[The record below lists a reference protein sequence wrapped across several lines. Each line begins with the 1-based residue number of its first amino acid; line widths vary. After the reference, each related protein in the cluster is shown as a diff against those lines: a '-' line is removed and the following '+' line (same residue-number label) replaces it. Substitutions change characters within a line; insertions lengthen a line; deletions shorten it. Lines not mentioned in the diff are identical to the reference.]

1 MTHDVPRGA
10 DRSGAHPA
18 RLRPARPSRRR
29 AGPDHDPTA
38 PRTREGAAAET
49 GPRAPGPGEPGT
61 RAPGSGPVTVAI
73 ERRVA
78 PENVPAVTRWVQAG
92 VNLANR
98 YPGFLGSGWV
108 RASAGSHD
116 WHMLYRFAD
125 AATLDAWQ
133 TSAERR
139 EWLAQGRGL
148 VEETRVEHR
157 TGIEGW
163 FDAPAAS
170 PAAAP
175 GADPAPAPPAPPRWK
190 QSVSIWLGFFP
201 VNLAFTLLVGALV
214 PAWDDVPV
222 VPRVLATT
230 LVLTPVMTYL
240 VLPRVTR
247 LLAPWLARPARG
259 GSDGPEVAAARA
271 A

>member
-1 MTHDVPRGA
+1 MTHDVPEGERRTGG
-10 DRSGAHPA
+10 DPA
-18 RLRPARPSRRR
+18 RALPPELPARPDPRPPL
-29 AGPDHDPTA
+29 AGT
-38 PRTREGAAAET
+38 
-49 GPRAPGPGEPGT
+49 
-61 RAPGSGPVTVAI
+61 GPVTVAI
-73 ERRVA
+73 ERRVL
-78 PENVPAVTRWVQAG
+78 PENVPAVTRWVQTG

-125 AATLDAWQ
+125 AATLDAWE
-133 TSAERR
+133 TSPDRVR
-139 EWLAQGRGL
+139 WLAQGRGL
-148 VEETRVEHR
+148 VEETRVERR

-163 FDAPAAS
+163 FDTPTTADAAPAG
-170 PAAAP
+170 AP
-175 GADPAPAPPAPPRWK
+175 VAPPRWK

-201 VNLAFTLLVGALV
+201 VNLAFTLLVGGLV

-247 LLAPWLARPARG
+247 LLAPWLARPPRTGRARVR
-259 GSDGPEVAAARA
+259 PAARR
-271 A
+271 

>member
-1 MTHDVPRGA
+1 MTDHV
-10 DRSGAHPA
+10 
-18 RLRPARPSRRR
+18 SR
-29 AGPDHDPTA
+29 AVGPDGGDP
-38 PRTREGAAAET
+38 AA
-49 GPRAPGPGEPGT
+49 GRRPQ
-61 RAPGSGPVTVAI
+61 PVTVAI
-73 ERRVA
+73 HRRVD

-108 RASAGSHD
+108 RSSDGSHD

-125 AATLDAWQ
+125 AATLDAWEG
-133 TSAERR
+133 SDDRLR
-139 EWLAQGRGL
+139 WLAQGHGL
-148 VEETRVEHR
+148 VEERRVERR

-163 FDAPAAS
+163 FDAG
-170 PAAAP
+170 AAA
-175 GADPAPAPPAPPRWK
+175 AVAPVAPPRWK

-214 PAWDDVPV
+214 PGWDDVAV
-222 VPRVLATT
+222 LARVLVTT

-247 LLAPWLARPARG
+247 LLGPWLAR
-259 GSDGPEVAAARA
+259 
-271 A
+271 

>member
-1 MTHDVPRGA
+1 MTHDVPGDARRTGG
-10 DRSGAHPA
+10 DPA
-18 RLRPARPSRRR
+18 PALPPNLLS
-29 AGPDHDPTA
+29 P
-38 PRTREGAAAET
+38 
-49 GPRAPGPGEPGT
+49 PGPHPPVTGT
-61 RAPGSGPVTVAI
+61 GPVTVAI
-73 ERRVA
+73 ERRVL
-78 PENVPAVTRWVQAG
+78 PENVPAVTRWVQNG

-125 AATLDAWQ
+125 AATLDAWE
-133 TSAERR
+133 TSPDRVR
-139 EWLAQGRGL
+139 WLAQGRDL
-148 VEETRVEHR
+148 VEETRVERR

-163 FDAPAAS
+163 FDAPTS
-170 PAAAP
+170 T
-175 GADPAPAPPAPPRWK
+175 APPASATVAAPPRWK

-201 VNLAFTLLVGALV
+201 VNLAFTLLVGGLV
-214 PAWDDVPV
+214 PAWDAVPV

-247 LLAPWLARPARG
+247 LLAPWLARPPRSGARR
-259 GSDGPEVAAARA
+259 SRPAARR
-271 A
+271 

>member
-1 MTHDVPRGA
+1 MTHDVPGDARRTGG
-10 DRSGAHPA
+10 DPA
-18 RLRPARPSRRR
+18 PALPPNLPYR
-29 AGPDHDPTA
+29 
-38 PRTREGAAAET
+38 
-49 GPRAPGPGEPGT
+49 PGPPPVAGT
-61 RAPGSGPVTVAI
+61 GPVTVAI
-73 ERRVA
+73 ERRVL
-78 PENVPAVTRWVQAG
+78 PENVPAVTRWVQTG

-125 AATLDAWQ
+125 AATLDAWE
-133 TSAERR
+133 TSPDRVR
-139 EWLAQGRGL
+139 WLAQGRDL
-148 VEETRVEHR
+148 VEETRVVRR

-163 FDAPAAS
+163 FDAPTS
-170 PAAAP
+170 T
-175 GADPAPAPPAPPRWK
+175 APPASATVAAPPRWK

-201 VNLAFTLLVGALV
+201 VNLAFTLLVGSLV
-214 PAWDDVPV
+214 PAWDVVPV

-247 LLAPWLARPARG
+247 LLAPWLARPPRG
-259 GSDGPEVAAARA
+259 GARRSRPAARR
-271 A
+271 

>member
-1 MTHDVPRGA
+1 MATV
-10 DRSGAHPA
+10 
-18 RLRPARPSRRR
+18 
-29 AGPDHDPTA
+29 
-38 PRTREGAAAET
+38 T
-49 GPRAPGPGEPGT
+49 GT
-61 RAPGSGPVTVAI
+61 GPVTVAI
-73 ERRVA
+73 ERRVL
-78 PENVPAVTRWVQAG
+78 PENVPAVTRWVQNG

-125 AATLDAWQ
+125 AATLDAWE
-133 TSAERR
+133 TSPDRVR
-139 EWLAQGRGL
+139 WLAQGRDL
-148 VEETRVEHR
+148 VEETRVERR

-163 FDAPAAS
+163 FDAPTS
-170 PAAAP
+170 T
-175 GADPAPAPPAPPRWK
+175 APPASATVAAPPRWK

-201 VNLAFTLLVGALV
+201 VNLAFTLLVGGLV
-214 PAWDDVPV
+214 PAWDAVPV

-247 LLAPWLARPARG
+247 LLAPWLARPPRSGARR
-259 GSDGPEVAAARA
+259 SRPAARR
-271 A
+271 

>member
-1 MTHDVPRGA
+1 MTHDVPGDARRTGG
-10 DRSGAHPA
+10 DPA
-18 RLRPARPSRRR
+18 PALPPNPPSR
-29 AGPDHDPTA
+29 P
-38 PRTREGAAAET
+38 
-49 GPRAPGPGEPGT
+49 GPRPPVAG
-61 RAPGSGPVTVAI
+61 AGPVTVAI
-73 ERRVA
+73 ERRVL
-78 PENVPAVTRWVQAG
+78 PENVPAVTRWVQHG

-125 AATLDAWQ
+125 AATLDAWE
-133 TSAERR
+133 TSPDRVG
-139 EWLAQGRGL
+139 WLAQGRDL
-148 VEETRVEHR
+148 VEETRVERR

-163 FDAPAAS
+163 FDAPTASTPARTAEVAAT
-170 PAAAP
+170 
-175 GADPAPAPPAPPRWK
+175 APPRWK

-201 VNLAFTLLVGALV
+201 VNLAFTLLVGSLV
-214 PAWDDVPV
+214 PAWDAVPV

-247 LLAPWLARPARG
+247 LLAPWLARPPR
-259 GSDGPEVAAARA
+259 SGPRRSRPAARR
-271 A
+271 

>member
-1 MTHDVPRGA
+1 MTHDVPGDAR
-10 DRSGAHPA
+10 RSGGDPA
-18 RLRPARPSRRR
+18 PALPPNLLSRPAPRP
-29 AGPDHDPTA
+29 PVV
-38 PRTREGAAAET
+38 
-49 GPRAPGPGEPGT
+49 GT
-61 RAPGSGPVTVAI
+61 GPVTVAI
-73 ERRVA
+73 ERRVL
-78 PENVPAVTRWVQAG
+78 PENVPAVTRWVQNG

-125 AATLDAWQ
+125 AAMLDAWE
-133 TSAERR
+133 TSPDRVR
-139 EWLAQGRGL
+139 WLAQGRDL
-148 VEETRVEHR
+148 VEETRVERR

-163 FDAPAAS
+163 FDAPA
-170 PAAAP
+170 PT
-175 GADPAPAPPAPPRWK
+175 APAPGGTVVAAPPRWK

-201 VNLAFTLLVGALV
+201 VNLAFTLLVGSLV
-214 PAWDDVPV
+214 PAWDAVPA

-247 LLAPWLARPARG
+247 LLAPWLARPPRS
-259 GSDGPEVAAARA
+259 GSRRSRPAARR
-271 A
+271 

>member
-1 MTHDVPRGA
+1 MTHDVPGDARRTGGDPA
-10 DRSGAHPA
+10 PALPPSPPTRPRSGMPV
-18 RLRPARPSRRR
+18 
-29 AGPDHDPTA
+29 T
-38 PRTREGAAAET
+38 GA
-49 GPRAPGPGEPGT
+49 
-61 RAPGSGPVTVAI
+61 GPVTVAI
-73 ERRVA
+73 ERRVR
-78 PENVPAVTRWVQAG
+78 PENVPAVTRWVQDG

-125 AATLDAWQ
+125 VATLDAWE
-133 TSAERR
+133 TSSDRVG
-139 EWLAQGRGL
+139 WLAQGRDL
-148 VEETRVEHR
+148 VEETRVERR

-163 FDAPAAS
+163 FDTPTS
-170 PAAAP
+170 PAPSSASSSAAV
-175 GADPAPAPPAPPRWK
+175 AAAPPRWK

-201 VNLAFTLLVGALV
+201 VNLAFTVLVGSLV
-214 PAWDDVPV
+214 PAWDEVPV

-247 LLAPWLARPARG
+247 LLAPWLARPPRSRVPRARRT
-259 GSDGPEVAAARA
+259 ARR
-271 A
+271 

>member
-1 MTHDVPRGA
+1 
-10 DRSGAHPA
+10 
-18 RLRPARPSRRR
+18 
-29 AGPDHDPTA
+29 
-38 PRTREGAAAET
+38 
-49 GPRAPGPGEPGT
+49 
-61 RAPGSGPVTVAI
+61 
-73 ERRVA
+73 
-78 PENVPAVTRWVQAG
+78 
-92 VNLANR
+92 
-98 YPGFLGSGWV
+98 
-108 RASAGSHD
+108 
-116 WHMLYRFAD
+116 
-125 AATLDAWQ
+125 
-133 TSAERR
+133 
-139 EWLAQGRGL
+139 
-148 VEETRVEHR
+148 
-157 TGIEGW
+157 EGW

>member
-1 MTHDVPRGA
+1 MTYDVPEGERRTGG
-10 DRSGAHPA
+10 DPA
-18 RLRPARPSRRR
+18 RALP
-29 AGPDHDPTA
+29 PT
-38 PRTREGAAAET
+38 
-49 GPRAPGPGEPGT
+49 PRA
-61 RAPGSGPVTVAI
+61 RADHRPLITPAAGPVTVAI
-73 ERRVA
+73 ERRVL
-78 PENVPAVTRWVQAG
+78 PENVPAVTRWVQTG

-125 AATLDAWQ
+125 ATTLDAWE
-133 TSAERR
+133 TSPDRVR
-139 EWLAQGRGL
+139 WLAQGRDL
-148 VEETRVEHR
+148 VEETRVERR

-163 FDAPAAS
+163 FDAPTS
-170 PAAAP
+170 T
-175 GADPAPAPPAPPRWK
+175 APPASAAAPPRWK

-201 VNLAFTLLVGALV
+201 VNLAFTLLVGSLV
-214 PAWDDVPV
+214 PAWDAVPV

-247 LLAPWLARPARG
+247 LLAPWLARPPRG
-259 GSDGPEVAAARA
+259 GERRSRPAARR
-271 A
+271 